1 MLNENDK
8 VKNSMKDIEE
18 KAKEFKESTRKT
30 MENIEKDVKETLEAS
45 DRQRADIVD
54 EMMTP
59 FEEDEDVKKAIEE
72 IEQNNENKKDINEEP
87 NKPEE
92 GITYGSVK
100 YNKGKLEYK
109 PCKIVKSLDIT
120 SKIILVL
127 AIISMVII
135 AMQKQPVLGTFGQ
148 YTGYE
153 WQPISLAY
161 GLISGFSGYV
171 FYILVNAASKLIDD
185 INKNRQLKEFE
196 ILSKLQENENN

>member
-100 YNKGKLEYK
+100 YNKGKLW
-109 PCKIVKSLDIT
+109 KITL
-120 SKIILVL
+120 II
-127 AIISMVII
+127 
-135 AMQKQPVLGTFGQ
+135 KK
-148 YTGYE
+148 Y
-153 WQPISLAY
+153 
-161 GLISGFSGYV
+161 
-171 FYILVNAASKLIDD
+171 
-185 INKNRQLKEFE
+185 
-196 ILSKLQENENN
+196 